1 MLVLA
6 HTVQYIAYYI
16 HIPTGTEINLEA
28 VNFFDMLSGVT
39 ALPEEW

>member
-1 MLVLA
+1 MIVNTI
-6 HTVQYIAYYI
+6 HTAYYI